1 MLAAVLETAL
11 KGPVGHH
18 SRGRYLPPFVSVN
31 AVELF
36 PMQGANIEFNGHI
49 RRVSDSPV
57 VVVRGNPTITWR
69 GMARGISPTSAVRG
83 SHASERIRF

>member
-1 MLAAVLETAL
+1 MLATIPESAP

-18 SRGRYLPPFVSVN
+18 PRGRYLPPFVSVN

-57 VVVRGNPTITWR
+57 VAVRGNPTISWR
-69 GMARGISPTSAVRG
+69 GMARNISPTSKVRV
-83 SHASERIRF
+83 SPASERIRF